1 MGEGWTRMRT
11 RGEDVRE
18 VGVGE
23 AETGT
28 KGGREEAMDQEGL
41 MGYWDLKGC
50 VWESVSERVWN
61 ALGSRSWGAGC
72 ELISDR

>member
-11 RGEDVRE
+11 RGEDVWE

-23 AETGT
+23 ADTGMN
-28 KGGREEAMDQEGL
+28 GGREEAMDQDGL

-50 VWESVSERVWN
+50 VLGES
-61 ALGSRSWGAGC
+61 
-72 ELISDR
+72 